1 MSGPSKMVPG
11 ALAVLLVC
19 ALAVIFFP
27 HPAQSQAR
35 FLCPVTSVHD
45 GDTLRCADGRR
56 VRLAAIAA
64 REIDGNR
71 CQPGHPCPRA
81 SAQAARAALSRLASG
96 RRLVCVRDGTSFNRT
111 VGWCRLPDGRDL
123 SCAMVAT
130 GTVLRWP
137 RHDPTGRLLR
147 CQ

>member
-1 MSGPSKMVPG
+1 MSGPNRMVAG
-11 ALAVLLVC
+11 ALFVLLLM
-19 ALAVIFFP
+19 ALAVILWP
-27 HPAQSQAR
+27 HPAGAQAR
-35 FLCPVTSVHD
+35 FLCPVASVHD
-45 GDTLRCADGRR
+45 GDSLRCADGRR

-71 CQPGHPCPRA
+71 CQPGHPCPDA
-81 SAQAARAALSRLASG
+81 SAQAARDALRRLTIG
-96 RRLVCVRDGTSFNRT
+96 RRLVCVMDGTSFNRT

-130 GTVLRWP
+130 GTVLRWA

-147 CQ
+147 CR

>member
-1 MSGPSKMVPG
+1 MSATARFLWGG
-11 ALAVLLVC
+11 LAVLAVA
-19 ALAVIFFP
+19 ALAVIFWP
-27 HPAQSQAR
+27 HPAGAQAR
-35 FLCPVTSVHD
+35 FLCPVASIHD

-56 VRLAAIAA
+56 VRLAAVAA

-71 CQPGHPCPRA
+71 CQPGHPCPEA
-81 SAQAARAALSRLASG
+81 SAQAARAALTRLASG
-96 RRLVCVRDGTSFNRT
+96 RRLVCVREGASFNRT

-147 CQ
+147 CR